1 MARQVQESAWYELH
15 VPVPEPL
22 RDLVL
27 AHLAAA
33 GTSGCQELDEEIVAY
48 FRSDLPPRPVA
59 RLLRREMARL
69 GYELP
74 PGALRI
80 RRVRARD
87 WVRRWR
93 ASLTPVQVSPRI
105 LICPSWQA
113 VVSPAEGI
121 LLVLDPGMAFGSGHH
136 ATTRGVLLLLEEF
149 VVQRRRVLDVGTGSG
164 ILAIAAAKFGA
175 PRVWACDSDPQAIFV
190 ARDNLR
196 ANEVAGIVRLWAG
209 SIDACRGMDFDLV
222 MANITTQVLTPLI
235 PALRRLLAPDGVLL
249 VSGIIDRDEYG
260 FVQALQQW
268 GLRVIRRLQIEEWIS
283 FAATRNA

>member
-1 MARQVQESAWYELH
+1 MARQVQESPWYELH

-22 RDLVL
+22 RDIVL

-33 GTSGCQELDEEIVAY
+33 GTSGCQELAEEIVAY
-48 FRSDLPPRPVA
+48 FRADSPPRPVA

-69 GYELP
+69 GYPLP

-80 RRVRARD
+80 RRVHAKD
-87 WVRRWR
+87 WVKTWQ

-105 LICPSWQA
+105 LICPSWQ
-113 VVSPAEGI
+113 VVAPPAEGI
-121 LLVLDPGMAFGSGHH
+121 LLLLDPGMAFGSGHH

-149 VVQRRRVLDVGTGSG
+149 VAQRRRVLDVGTGSG

-175 PRVWACDSDPQAIFV
+175 PRVWACDIDPQAVFV

-196 ANEVAGIVRLWAG
+196 TNKVAGVVQLWAG

-222 MANITTQVLTPLI
+222 TANITAQALTPLL

-249 VSGIIDRDEYG
+249 LSGIIDREESS
-260 FVQALQQW
+260 FVQALQQR
-268 GLRVIRRLQIEEWIS
+268 GLHVIRRLQIEEWIS
-283 FAATRNA
+283 FAATHNA